1 MQKID
6 ENLRFK
12 CGIYIFINLEN
23 GKRYVGSSNNLYNR
37 LHEHYH
43 NLKNNK
49 SHNKHFQARGK
60 YCCFRFGYRNWHCT
74 RTSGTYF

>member
-49 SHNKHFQARGK
+49 SHNKHF
-60 YCCFRFGYRNWHCT
+60 
-74 RTSGTYF
+74 